1 MAKVYCLKE
10 KKTSGECHLFEC
22 EMNSDSSCSCN
33 QKSVCKK
40 MEGKERIGENIFSC
54 KSEKTTRIE
63 VAEIGRR
70 VCGNCVSH
78 LYETYD

>member
-22 EMNSDSSCSCN
+22 EMSSQDSCSCN
-33 QKSVCKK
+33 KKSVCGK
-40 MEGKERIGENIFSC
+40 MEEAEQIGSNIFSC
-54 KSEKTTRIE
+54 VSETLTRTK

-70 VCGNCVSH
+70 VCGTCVSH
-78 LYETYD
+78 LYETYN

>member
-22 EMNSDSSCSCN
+22 EMNPDGLCN
-33 QKSVCKK
+33 CNEKSICKK
-40 MEGKERIGENIFSC
+40 MEGTERIGENIFSC
-54 KSEKTTRIE
+54 KSDIITRTK

-70 VCGNCVSH
+70 VCGTCISH